1 MRTRRISQLTE
12 TTSNIHI
19 DDQVTLVNSSP
30 LNNYRVSIN
39 SLSEVFS
46 TSLWM
51 RNELDGGFAGSIPV
65 QNVNADVGAGDL
77 TGESLADGDWGATD
91 YNFLV
96 RADGG

>member
-30 LNNYRVSIN
+30 LNNYRGTGN
-39 SLSEVFS
+39 AMSELFS

-51 RNELDGGFAGSIPV
+51 RNELDGGFSHTVPV
-65 QNVNADVGAGDL
+65 VNVDCNLGAGDL
-77 TGESLADGDWGATD
+77 TGASLSDGNNPIG
-91 YNFLV
+91 
-96 RADGG
+96 